1 VFDGE
6 PSQLLNQLGSGDG
19 RRGAYTSSRTIDVH
33 TLLLEL
39 LVISMMMLYVF
50 DRGIELVLD
59 LDV

>member
-1 VFDGE
+1 M
-6 PSQLLNQLGSGDG
+6 L
-19 RRGAYTSSRTIDVH
+19 AYTSSQTIGVH

-39 LVISMMMLYVF
+39 LVISMMMLYVS